1 MKLGKH
7 QTVVLGPPGTG
18 KTTTLLKMVEDAL
31 LAGIKPEEIAFLSF
45 TKKAV
50 TEAADRACER
60 FKLNRKRFPL
70 FQTVHSLCFSRL
82 GCSKKDLMTKQN
94 YLELGSWLGYD
105 FTSSC
110 DMEDGL
116 LTSGVANGDKFLFL
130 DSIARVK
137 CQTIRETWEDEGFD
151 VSWPELERFSKG
163 YARYK
168 ERTGMM
174 DFTDLLS
181 KFVEEGAPTKAKIA
195 FVDEAQDLSQAQWR
209 VLQKCFADVDK
220 VVIAGDDDQS
230 IFKWSGAD
238 LNTFLTL
245 QGEKKIL
252 NHSHRLPKAIHH
264 KAQHT
269 IKRIKNRYDKPF
281 EPTDVEGSVDYVSS
295 IEQARVVQDET
306 TMVLV
311 RNVYLLGPVYDHF
324 KKLGLAYNGRNGFT
338 SIGEGHVGAIRAWEA
353 MRKGNSIPL
362 ADARL
367 IYEHLRIGPVLARG
381 GKVALDKHEETEEGI
396 TWETLRDHFGLLS
409 KPLWHEALTGIPL
422 EKREYY
428 ISLLRNKVKITAE
441 PNVFINTI
449 HGVKGGE
456 ADHVIIVSDMSKRT
470 YMEMQ
475 KDPDSEARVAYVAL
489 TRAKKRVTIVMPNGR
504 FSYPY

>member
-1 MKLGKH
+1 M
-7 QTVVLGPPGTG
+7 VLGPPGTG
-18 KTTTLLKMVEDAL
+18 KTTTLLKMIEDAL
-31 LAGIKPEEIAFLSF
+31 LSGIKPEEIAFLSF

-50 TEAADRACER
+50 SEAADRACAK

-82 GCSKKDLMTKQN
+82 GCSKNDLMTKQN
-94 YLELGSWLGYD
+94 YLDLGAWLGYE

-110 DMEDGL
+110 DMEDGV
-116 LTSGVANGDKFLFL
+116 LTSGAANGDKFLFL
-130 DSIARVK
+130 DNISRVR
-137 CQTIRETWEDEGFD
+137 CETIRDTWEAEGFD
-151 VSWPELERFSKG
+151 VSWAELDRFSKG

-168 ERTGMM
+168 EKTGVM
-174 DFTDLLS
+174 DFTDLLT
-181 KFVEEGAPTKAKIA
+181 KFVEEGLPTKAKIA
-195 FVDEAQDLSQAQWR
+195 FIDEAQDLSQAQWR
-209 VLQKCFADVDK
+209 VLQKCFAKVDK

-238 LNTFLTL
+238 LNTFLNL
-245 QGEKKIL
+245 EGDKKLL
-252 NHSHRLPKAIHH
+252 NLSHRLPKAIHR
-264 KAQHT
+264 KAQDT
-269 IKRIKNRYDKPF
+269 IKRVKNRYDKPF
-281 EPTDVEGSVDYVSS
+281 ESTAEEGSVDYVSS
-295 IEQARVVQDET
+295 IEQARVVQDES
-306 TMVLV
+306 TMILV
-311 RNVYLLGPVYDHF
+311 RNVYLLAPVYEHF
-324 KKLGLAYNGRNGFT
+324 KRLGLAYNGRNGFT
-338 SIGEGHVGAIRAWEA
+338 SISEGHVGAIRAWEA

-367 IYEHLRIGPVLARG
+367 IYEHLRIGPILARG
-381 GKVALDKHEETEEGI
+381 GKVALDKHEDTEEGI

-475 KDPDSEARVAYVAL
+475 KDLDSETRVAYVAL
-489 TRAKKRVTIVMPNGR
+489 TRAKKRLTIIMPNGR
-504 FSYPY
+504 YSYPY